1 MVSFILYRF
10 VLEVKETNLWQTLNK
25 YIKMDIEQLGTA
37 LENLID
43 YVETEYNDD
52 ILNALIE
59 EINGIAGTID
69 RVNRAIND
77 IEQERITFGDVSLE
91 LEVKLEKLKRK
102 LTLEISRL

>member
-1 MVSFILYRF
+1 MADF
-10 VLEVKETNLWQTLNK
+10 NK
-25 YIKMDIEQLGTA
+25 LIMEELGTA

-69 RVNRAIND
+69 RLNRAIND
-77 IEQERITFGDVSLE
+77 IEQERTTFGDVSLE

>member
-1 MVSFILYRF
+1 M
-10 VLEVKETNLWQTLNK
+10 E
-25 YIKMDIEQLGTA
+25 EQLGTA

-43 YVETEYNDD
+43 YAETEYNDD
-52 ILNALIE
+52 ILNSLIE
-59 EINGIAGTID
+59 EINSIAGTID

>member
-1 MVSFILYRF
+1 M
-10 VLEVKETNLWQTLNK
+10 EE
-25 YIKMDIEQLGTA
+25 LGTA

-52 ILNALIE
+52 ILNSLIE

-77 IEQERITFGDVSLE
+77 IEQERSIFDTLDFDLQ
-91 LEVKLEKLKRK
+91 LKLIRLKKK
-102 LTLEISRL
+102 LTLEITRL

>member
-1 MVSFILYRF
+1 M
-10 VLEVKETNLWQTLNK
+10 E
-25 YIKMDIEQLGTA
+25 EQLGTA

-43 YVETEYNDD
+43 YVEREYNDD

-77 IEQERITFGDVSLE
+77 IEQERITFGDISLD

>member
-1 MVSFILYRF
+1 MDLIILYRF

-59 EINGIAGTID
+59 EINSIAGTID

>member
-1 MVSFILYRF
+1 VADF
-10 VLEVKETNLWQTLNK
+10 NK
-25 YIKMDIEQLGTA
+25 LIMEELGTA

-43 YVETEYNDD
+43 YAETEYNDD
-52 ILNALIE
+52 ILNSLIE

-77 IEQERITFGDVSLE
+77 IEEELIFGDLNLE
-91 LEVKLEKLKRK
+91 TAVKLDKLKTK

>member
-1 MVSFILYRF
+1 VADF
-10 VLEVKETNLWQTLNK
+10 K
-25 YIKMDIEQLGTA
+25 YILMEEQLGTA

-69 RVNRAIND
+69 RLNRAIND
-77 IEQERITFGDVSLE
+77 IEQERTTFGDVSLE

>member
-1 MVSFILYRF
+1 M
-10 VLEVKETNLWQTLNK
+10 E
-25 YIKMDIEQLGTA
+25 EQLGTA

-43 YVETEYNDD
+43 YAETEYNDD
-52 ILNALIE
+52 ILNSLIE
-59 EINGIAGTID
+59 EINSIAGTID

-91 LEVKLEKLKRK
+91 LDVKLEKLKRK

>member
-1 MVSFILYRF
+1 M
-10 VLEVKETNLWQTLNK
+10 E
-25 YIKMDIEQLGTA
+25 EQLGTA

-52 ILNALIE
+52 ILNSLIE

-77 IEQERITFGDVSLE
+77 IEQERTTFGDVSLE